1 MAPVEADRGEIS
13 RRQHTK
19 DLGRAAPRAPRKQ
32 VPHSGDGDVRARPGP
47 AGESR
52 TRSIWPHS
60 GETRSSS
67 ICTTASSSVAISE
80 TYLTSEA
87 RSICPIFGQ
96 MLHPGSLTAWLLLP
110 SPTMTR
116 VQKSH
121 GAKRSCRSKLRCE
134 TKEGPGWRL
143 DPHVQPMDGQLV
155 RAYCGRS

>member
-32 VPHSGDGDVRARPGP
+32 VPRSGDGNVRARPGP

-67 ICTTASSSVAISE
+67 ICTTASSSVAFSE

-87 RSICPIFGQ
+87 LSFCPVFGQ
-96 MLHPGSLTAWLLLP
+96 MLHPGSMTAWLLLP
-110 SPTMTR
+110 SRTIHEFKSRTAQRVPVGPSCGVKRRR
-116 VQKSH
+116 VQV
-121 GAKRSCRSKLRCE
+121 GAWTLMYSRWMAS
-134 TKEGPGWRL
+134 
-143 DPHVQPMDGQLV
+143 
-155 RAYCGRS
+155 